1 MQRYLF
7 LFSLFISSFLNAQQ
21 LSSDWENYVVSL
33 KGKPVSIN
41 VDLGLKKIAPMKE
54 NPYAIMVR
62 VKLNDP
68 DDNGMPQGDEADQ
81 LLRLEDKLV
90 EMLARQNGTVFA
102 GRFTQRG
109 LREFYFFAPDTIGY
123 LKAINQTM
131 MNFSFFQFLC
141 IAKNDPDWENY
152 STVLYP
158 SQLDLIRIESR
169 RRLSEMA
176 RQGVLGNDAVEVF
189 HYFSFPDVEARKKF
203 LMLPQS
209 SGFMLVSLPLQAD
222 GITGKYLLVM
232 KKNEIPGYKW
242 IETDLI
248 PMAQAAIK
256 SGGIFH
262 GWDFSSK

>member
-1 MQRYLF
+1 MQRYF
-7 LFSLFISSFLNAQQ
+7 LVFSFFVSTVLNAQQ

-41 VDLGLKKIAPMKE
+41 VDLGLKKIAPMRE
-54 NPYAIMVR
+54 NPFAIIVR

-68 DDNGMPQGDEADQ
+68 DVHGMPQGDDVEQ

-109 LREFYFFAPDTIGY
+109 LREFYFYAPDTIGY
-123 LKAINQTM
+123 LKAINETM
-131 MNFSFFQFLC
+131 GNFPALQFLC
-141 IAKNDPDWENY
+141 TAKNDPDWDNY
-152 STVLYP
+152 NTVLYP
-158 SQLDLIRIESR
+158 SKMDMIRIDSR

-176 RQGVLGNDAVEVF
+176 RQGALGIDSVEVF
-189 HYFSFPDVEARKKF
+189 HFLVFPDLESRKKF

-209 SGFMLVSLPLQAD
+209 SGFMLVSLPSQPDAK
-222 GITGKYLLVM
+222 TGKYILVL
-232 KKNEIPGYKW
+232 KKNEKPTYKW

-248 PMAQAAIK
+248 PIADAALK
-256 SGGIFH
+256 SGGTYQ
-262 GWDFSSK
+262 GWDFQAK